1 MRRILLLAWR
11 YVAYNRLKTSILV
24 ACMTLTLFLPI
35 AVHLLVRHYNAELIA
50 RAETTPLVV
59 GAKGNRYDLCLSTL
73 YFRAE
78 SPDPVEFGEVTKLG
92 ETGLG
97 LPIPVHARFTAH
109 EFPVVGTSLD
119 YFEFRG
125 LTVREG
131 TPPLVL
137 GDAVVGSEVASA
149 LGLRAG
155 GTLLTDQKNLYDLS
169 RSYPLKMHVVGV
181 LDATGTPDD
190 HAVFVDVKTAWV
202 IEGLAHGHKDMTKE
216 TSPNL
221 VLERTDE
228 NVITTAAVYEYAEV
242 TPENIDSFHFHGD
255 PAKFLI
261 TAVIVVPADRKS
273 ATLLK
278 GRYSLSKDR
287 QMLVPLEVIGE
298 LMGIVFKVEM
308 FFKVNFGVVAV
319 STALFLVLVVLLSLR
334 IRKTE
339 MRTMFKIGASRWTVF
354 WLQATE
360 LGMILL
366 MGLAVASLAAGALVL
381 FAPAFVRVL

>member
-24 ACMTLTLFLPI
+24 ACMTLTLFVPI
-35 AVHLLVRHYNAELIA
+35 AVHVLVRHYNAELIA
-50 RAETTPLVV
+50 RARSTPLIV

-92 ETGLG
+92 DTGLA

-109 EFPVVGTSLD
+109 DFPVVGTSLD

-125 LTVREG
+125 LQVREG

-137 GDAVVGSEVASA
+137 GDAVVGSEVARA

-221 VLERTDE
+221 ILERTDE
-228 NVITTAAVYEYAEV
+228 NVVTTAAVYEYAEV
-242 TPENIDSFHFHGD
+242 TPENIESFHFHGD
-255 PAKFLI
+255 PANFLV

-287 QMLVPLEVIGE
+287 QMIVPLEVIGE

-308 FFKVNFGVVAV
+308 FFKANFGVVAI

-334 IRKTE
+334 IRKSE

-366 MGLAVASLAAGALVL
+366 MGLAVASLAAAALVL
-381 FAPAFVRVL
+381 LAPEFVRVL